1 MFAFNLGYEIVF
13 SIAERENLESLVDR
27 GEIQCTYDLF
37 KEWNLRKE
45 LLKVYVPSVP
55 SSTLTPVIS
64 IAFGLF
70 DKGVSLPNVF
80 GHGLV
85 VTAKG
90 EDGDHLFYIGR
101 LNPNWA
107 HVMLARM
114 GLRRT
119 RHLGLKFTKALGDDL
134 ERAKRVLTGSSHSG
148 QVGKLEAVE
157 VGVIDLG
164 NVKEVLPRRVWIN
177 PMRADAC
184 DWASGSRYRFALVP
198 LYTAKLLVE
207 FRKLNLSVWRP
218 SRNRLTYSAVPT
230 AFELGLSMIIDYIPE
245 LFGTF
250 GLKVERVDGS
260 PIVMVPVGF
269 ALEHLSDWGVLSYP
283 DLDILKVGIGSTV
296 QGPVLCNDK
305 CSGYG
310 YYALVV
316 GVSRL
321 PFGKVGP
328 LDLGSQYAYVGL
340 TVPDLSKIISDE
352 LKAYFREALG
362 MWKSL
367 EMSIKFGDI
376 ISRIYS
382 EYKEKYGYAIA
393 EFVYSWV
400 PITDNEEEARQ
411 IAQEVADIGLKIYE
425 RARQLLVEMKLE
437 WAINSLGDCLL
448 GMANPYSDKDIEE
461 QAKLVASCAVYKGE
475 VNYYYK
481 EED

>member
-1 MFAFNLGYEIVF
+1 MFTKVVV
-13 SIAERENLESLVDR
+13 SIAEEEELTSIVDSR
-27 GEIQCTYDLF
+27 EIQCTRSTV
-37 KEWNLRKE
+37 KEWNSKGE
-45 LLKVYVPSVP
+45 LYLVYVPTRP
-55 SSTLTPVIS
+55 SNTLRPVIS

-70 DKGVSLPNVF
+70 DRNVSLPNVF

-101 LNPNWA
+101 VSPNWA
-107 HVMLARM
+107 QVMFTQ
-114 GLRRT
+114 GT
-119 RHLGLKFTKALGDDL
+119 FTKAKYLGPKFARALSEDL
-134 ERAKRVLTGSSHSG
+134 NRAADKLSGVVSGRV
-148 QVGKLEAVE
+148 EAVE
-157 VGVIDLG
+157 VGVVDLG
-164 NVKEVLPRRVWIN
+164 NVKDVFPGMAWQN
-177 PMRADAC
+177 PIRADAC
-184 DWASGSRYRFALVP
+184 GGGSGHLSDYRFVVIPTYTGP
-198 LYTAKLLVE
+198 LLRW
-207 FRKLNLSVWRP
+207 FRKLNLSAWRP
-218 SRNRLTYSAVPT
+218 SRDRSTYSAVPL
-230 AFELGLSMIIDYIPE
+230 AFEENLHMIRGDLPE
-245 LFGTF
+245 FLASFSLRPRSAG
-250 GLKVERVDGS
+250 GS
-260 PIVMVPVGF
+260 PIVVVPVNF
-269 ALEHLSDWGVLSYP
+269 ALDLFKKWYRMPCP
-283 DLDILKVGIGSTV
+283 DLELLKVGIGTTV
-296 QGPVLCNDK
+296 QGPVLCNAK

-340 TVPDLSKIISDE
+340 TVPDLSKLISDD
-352 LKAYFREALG
+352 LKAYFKEELN

-393 EFVYSWV
+393 EFVYTWV

-425 RARQLLVEMKLE
+425 RARQLLVEIKLE

-448 GMANPYSDKDIEE
+448 GMANPYSDRDIEE